1 MNTASQSQMKFKL
14 FGDGGGAFLPLG
26 LIGVVAIILVPLP
39 TFVMDLLLGLSLASS
54 LGMLVLSLHVE
65 RMLHLSTFPSLLLIT
80 TLLRL
85 ALSIATTKLILL
97 HAHAGQIIEV
107 FGKIVVG
114 GNIIVG
120 MVIFVIITLVQ
131 FIVIAKGSE
140 RVAEVGARFTLD
152 AMPGKQMS
160 IEADVRAGA
169 ISMEEARHK
178 RSELDLESQFHGS
191 MDGAMKFVK
200 GDAIA
205 TLLIALVNIIAGLAV
220 GVGVNGMTF
229 PDALARYTIL
239 TVGDGMVAQI
249 PSLVTSVSAGIL
261 ITRVSNAGGGRLSD
275 EIRNQI
281 AAQPFALIL
290 IGGVLIAAG
299 LVPGLPHIQFLI
311 LGGLIAFAGWSTMKS
326 KQRQAAQKVAAKLSP
341 EEARLAEVT
350 LERQLPSF
358 SPGLWVAVSPGMAN
372 WFDANAAAHELSTVR
387 MRLLKR
393 YGLPMPKVRFF
404 VDEEVP
410 ESSYVVHVFDLVV
423 GAVGIAPNCF
433 ARKGLHPGAP
443 REAHMEIPYLG
454 TVTWVPA
461 AEVNA
466 MRDQNGP
473 QWLSVYALLALH
485 LEAVSVANAETLLG
499 LEEAY
504 QMITK
509 FERDMPELTKEAM
522 KASPLPR
529 TSDVLRKLVSERV
542 SIRNMRA
549 IMESLLNCAGRER
562 DNAMLADQVR
572 IDLGVALVQRFL
584 DGNFEMRPIVMV
596 PELEQSLAAAV
607 QMGPRGPLLA
617 LTPDMS
623 QSLHEQLVR
632 VLQQAAPEGQ
642 EVPMVVSP
650 EIRRSLAKLLAPRFP
665 QLSVFAYPELSRNVT
680 IKPLAVLNTGASS

>member
-1 MNTASQSQMKFKL
+1 MKFNL
-14 FGDGGGAFLPLG
+14 FSDKGGVFLPLA

-39 TFVMDLLLGLSLASS
+39 TWVMDLLLGVSLATS

-85 ALSIATTKLILL
+85 ALSIASTKLILL
-97 HAHAGQIIEV
+97 HAHAGQLIEV

-114 GNIIVG
+114 GNIVVG
-120 MVIFVIITLVQ
+120 IVIFIIITLVQ

-169 ISMEEARHK
+169 ISMDEARHK
-178 RSELDLESQFHGS
+178 RMELDQESQFHGS

-205 TLLIALVNIIAGLAV
+205 TLLIALVNIVAGLAV
-220 GVGVNGMTF
+220 GVGLNGMPF
-229 PDALARYTIL
+229 GEALARYTIL
-239 TVGDGMVAQI
+239 TVGDGMVAQV

-261 ITRVSNAGGGRLSD
+261 ITRVSGSGSIRLSD

-281 AAQPFALIL
+281 AAQPLALLL
-290 IGGVLIAAG
+290 IGGVLIAAA
-299 LVPGLPHIQFLI
+299 LVPGLPHIQFLV
-311 LGGLIAFAGWSTMKS
+311 LGGIITFAGWATLKAN
-326 KQRQAAQKVAAKLSP
+326 RARTAQTVSAKLSP
-341 EEARLAEVT
+341 EEAKLAEIT
-350 LERQLPSF
+350 LERQIPSF
-358 SPGLWVAVSPGMAN
+358 APGLWVAVSPGMAN
-372 WFDANAAAHELSTVR
+372 WFDVNAAARELSTVR

-404 VDEEVP
+404 VDEDIQGNG
-410 ESSYVVHVFDLVV
+410 YVVHVFDLAI
-423 GAVGIAPNCF
+423 GSLTIPPNCF

-443 REAHMEIPYLG
+443 PEARVDIPYLG
-454 TVTWVPA
+454 TVTWVPG

-466 MRDQNGP
+466 LRNQAGP
-473 QWLSVYALLALH
+473 EWLTVYALLAVH
-485 LEAVSVANAETLLG
+485 LEAVAVANAETLLG

-529 TSDVLRKLVSERV
+529 TSDVLRKLISERV

-562 DNAMLADQVR
+562 DNGMLADQVR
-572 IDLGVALVQRFL
+572 IDLGPALVQRFI
-584 DGNFEMRPIVMV
+584 DANSEMRPIVMV
-596 PELEQSLAAAV
+596 PELEQALTSSV
-607 QMGPRGPLLA
+607 QMGPRGPMLA

-623 QSLHEQLVR
+623 QSMHEQLAR
-632 VLQQAAPEGQ
+632 VLQHAAPDGQ
-642 EVPMVVSP
+642 EVPMVVTS
-650 EIRRSLAKLLAPRFP
+650 EIRRSLAKHVAPRFP
-665 QLSVFAYPELSRNVT
+665 QLCVFAYPELSRNVT
-680 IKPLAVLNTGASS
+680 I

>member
-1 MNTASQSQMKFKL
+1 MNTATQASKFKL
-14 FGDGGGAFLPLG
+14 FGSGAGAFLPLG
-26 LIGVVAIILVPLP
+26 LIGMVLIILVPMP
-39 TFVMDLLLGLSLASS
+39 TFLMDLLIGVSLASS
-54 LGMLVLSLHVE
+54 LGMLVLALHVE
-65 RMLHLSTFPSLLLIT
+65 RLLHLSTFPSLLLIT

-97 HAHAGQIIEV
+97 HAHAGQLIEV
-107 FGKIVVG
+107 FGKVVVG

-120 MVIFVIITLVQ
+120 LVIFVIITLVQ

-169 ISMEEARHK
+169 ISMEDARHK
-178 RSELDLESQFHGS
+178 RAELDLESQFHGS

-220 GVGVNGMTF
+220 GVGANGMTF

-239 TVGDGMVAQI
+239 TVGDGMVAQV
-249 PSLVTSVSAGIL
+249 PSLVTSVAAGIL
-261 ITRVSNAGGGRLSD
+261 ITRVSNSGGGRLSD

-281 AAQPFALIL
+281 AAQPFALLL
-290 IGGVLIAAG
+290 IGGVLMVAAM
-299 LVPGLPHIQFLI
+299 VPGLPHIQFAV
-311 LGGLIAFAGWSTMKS
+311 LGAIIAFAGWAVMKGN
-326 KQRQAAQKVAAKLSP
+326 RARAAQPVTAKLSP
-341 EEARLAEVT
+341 EEVRLAEVT

-358 SPGLWVAVSPGMAN
+358 APGLWVAVSPGMTG
-372 WFDANAAAHELSTVR
+372 WFNTSAAAQELSTVR

-410 ESSYVVHVFDLVV
+410 ENCYVVHVFDLVV
-423 GAVGIAPNCF
+423 GTVGIPPNYL

-443 REAHMEIPYLG
+443 NEAIVNIPYVG
-454 TVTWVPA
+454 TLSWVPA
-461 AEVNA
+461 AEANA
-466 MRDQNGP
+466 MRDPQGP
-473 QWLSVYALLALH
+473 QWLTVYALIALH
-485 LEAVSVANAETLLG
+485 LEAVAVAHAETLLG

-584 DGNFEMRPIVMV
+584 DANSEMRPIVMV
-596 PELEQSLAAAV
+596 PEMEQTLASAV
-607 QMGPRGPLLA
+607 QMGPRGPILA

-623 QSLHEQLVR
+623 RSMHEQLAK
-632 VLQQAAPEGQ
+632 VLQHAAPEGQ

-665 QLSVFAYPELSRNVT
+665 QLCVFSYPELSRDVT
-680 IKPLAVLNTGASS
+680 IKPLAVLTTGASS